1 MGARDFSCMVSGF
14 SQVFKVTH
22 VKRVSFQR
30 KICWPADDTKTYF
43 HLCEKNLCYL
53 RVVTLVPLGQI
64 YQDSRLSPIR
74 NPVIHNTFEFLFEK
88 PPVCNH

>member
-14 SQVFKVTH
+14 SQVFIVTC
-22 VKRVSFQR
+22 VKSVSFR
-30 KICWPADDTKTYF
+30 PKICWPVDDTKTYF
-43 HLCEKNLCYL
+43 HLGEKSLCYL

-74 NPVIHNTFEFLFEK
+74 NPVIHNTYEFLCEK
-88 PPVCNH
+88 PLVCNH